1 MFAGDRGNDVA
12 ALVSGVASVA
22 VANADAET
30 QRAVSREALAN
41 NTAGNT
47 YQARGGLKLADN
59 RVLNGNYAAGIVEE
73 LTHHQP
79 AWRSHLLDAQWIAE
93 SVSALKKTSNIKRL
107 EAQITSISFVCLNS
121 ARVMR
126 FANVGANTVSS

>member
-79 AWRSHLLDAQWIAE
+79 VWRSHLLDAQWID
-93 SVSALKKTSNIKRL
+93 IKRL
-107 EAQITSISFVCLNS
+107 KAQITSISFVCLNS
-121 ARVMR
+121 ARVIR